1 NSSSSLLFPSP
12 LSRSLPFVPPQSHS
26 VVSIMANS
34 EWAADPG
41 WRYLRESSEEALK
54 NQASRLFDNTT
65 HRWIPDAE
73 EGFLIGE
80 IKSEE
85 GDSLTLLLPNGD
97 TKNLS
102 KNEVQE
108 INPAK
113 YEKTED
119 MSTLTF
125 LNEASVLHNL
135 RMRYKSMMI
144 YTYSGLFCVFINPY
158 KLLPI
163 YTDSVASMYINRRRS
178 EMPPHLFAVSD
189 EAFRNMLHDKKNQ
202 SMLITGESGAGKTE
216 NTKKVISYFARIGG
230 SNGDR
235 DKQEISLEEQVV
247 QANPAIEAFGNG
259 ATVRNYNSSRFG
271 KFIRMHFD
279 TKGTLVGGDIEHYLL
294 EKSRVIT
301 QAPGERSYH
310 IFYQIMTQK
319 HLRDKFFLEDDVHKY
334 SFVSQAEITVPGMDD
349 QEEWK
354 TTDKAFDVM
363 NFCAEEKEDLYKLCA
378 AIMHMGEM
386 RFKQKPREEQAE
398 IEDMKSA
405 TLASKLFGVEE
416 EKLVGA
422 LLRPRVKV
430 GVEWVCKG
438 QNQQQVEWA
447 VGALAKAI
455 YARMFT
461 WLIKRCNKTL
471 QGNEEL
477 AVYYIGVLDIAGFEI
492 FDRNSFEQLWIN
504 FVNEKLQQFFNH
516 HMFVLEQEEYKREGI
531 AWTFIDFGLDLQS
544 CIDLIEKP
552 LGIIS
557 MLDEECIVPKASD
570 MTYVDKLTTQHL
582 GKHPNFQKAKPPK
595 GKQAQAH
602 FAIVHYAGVVRYNA
616 EHWLD
621 KNKDPLN
628 DSAVAVLKTS
638 DKQGILYALWEE
650 YITDVDRE
658 ESAAR
663 GKQQTGGRRG
673 KAASFLTVSTMYRES
688 LTSLMAMLH
697 STQPHFIRC
706 IIPNEKKTSGL
717 IDAPLVLNQLTCNGV
732 LEGIRICRK
741 GFPNRMI
748 YAEFKYRYA
757 ILAAQEAR
765 EKSPRKASEAMLK
778 KLVDSD
784 IINVDNFK
792 TGETK
797 VFFRAGM
804 LARMEELRDEAISK
818 MLLALQT
825 RIRWFLA
832 QKAFKR
838 LTLGDEMAAV
848 IQYNVRQWN
857 KLHSWQWWR
866 LFQRMKPMLKG
877 MRPRAEVE
885 MLEKRLKEVE
895 DSQAASNEERK
906 KLAEELS
913 KKNNELDDVKGSLER
928 ERAAANRRKK
938 EMEELNKSLRG
949 EHEAKELLEWKA
961 KETERERER
970 ERKEWEEKMNG
981 MRMEEEKATAVSQM
995 EKESLAKQ
1003 ISQLNGHIESMT
1015 AQKKAQEMANAELK
1029 DKLEQA
1035 ALNEERMLEMQE
1047 KLKEDVNLAE
1057 EKALQE
1063 KKLKEDAMRA
1073 KKKVESELNKLAE
1086 QLLMLKNQQSAV
1098 DADSKR
1104 RDEDFAELKLKAIG
1118 DANLIVKL
1126 QMHIRQLIQRIEEL
1140 EDELDNEMKL
1150 RLKLDRQ
1157 RNETQEALDS
1167 LNEKFAETDGEL
1179 VAQKH
1184 LNRERGETL
1193 SQLQKELQK
1202 KSLVSESYMADLCS
1216 MQYVTLHNLRTLSA
1230 QAKVLENDALR
1241 VLETR
1246 KSQQLYRGS
1255 TIEDDDY

>member
-1 NSSSSLLFPSP
+1 I
-12 LSRSLPFVPPQSHS
+12 Q
-26 VVSIMANS
+26 
-34 EWAADPG
+34 
-41 WRYLRESSEEALK
+41 
-54 NQASRLFDNTT
+54 NQASRPFDNTT

-73 EGFLIGE
+73 EGFVIGE
-80 IKSEE
+80 IKSDE
-85 GDSLTLLLPNGD
+85 GDTLTLLLPKGD
-97 TKNLS
+97 TKSLA

-119 MSTLTF
+119 MSNLTF
-125 LNEASVLHNL
+125 LNEASVLYNL

-158 KLLPI
+158 KMLPI
-163 YTDSVASMYINRRRS
+163 YTDSVASMYINRRRT

-189 EAFRNMLHDKKNQ
+189 EAFRNMLHEKKNQ

-216 NTKKVISYFARIGG
+216 NTKKVISYFAQIGG
-230 SNGDR
+230 GSKN
-235 DKQEISLEEQVV
+235 KQEVSLEDQVV

-279 TKGTLVGGDIEHYLL
+279 TKGTLVGGDIEHSLF
-294 EKSRVIT
+294 
-301 QAPGERSYH
+301 
-310 IFYQIMTQK
+310 IFSE
-319 HLRDKFFLEDDVHKY
+319 KFFLEDDVHKY
-334 SFVSQAEITVPGMDD
+334 SFVSQAEITVPGMNDE
-349 QEEWK
+349 EEWK
-354 TTDKAFDVM
+354 ITDNAFDVM
-363 NFCAEEKEDLYKLCA
+363 KFTPREKDDLYKLCA

-398 IEDMKSA
+398 IENMHSA
-405 TLASKLFGVEE
+405 TLASKLFGVDE
-416 EKLVGA
+416 EKLVGS

-430 GVEWVCKG
+430 GVEWVAKG
-438 QNQQQVEWA
+438 QTQQQVEWA

-602 FAIVHYAGVVRYNA
+602 FSIVHYAGVVRYNS

-628 DSAVAVLKTS
+628 DSAVAVLKTC
-638 DKQGILYALWEE
+638 DKSSILYALWEE
-650 YITDVDRE
+650 YMTDVDRE
-658 ESAAR
+658 ESAQR
-663 GKQQTGGRRG
+663 GKQQSGGRRG
-673 KAASFLTVSTMYRES
+673 KAASFLTVSTLYRES

-706 IIPNEKKTSGL
+706 IIPNEKKISGL

-741 GFPNRMI
+741 GFPNRMV
-748 YAEFKYRYA
+748 YAEFKYRYG
-757 ILAAQEAR
+757 ILAAEESR
-765 EKSPRKASEAMLK
+765 DKSARKASEAMLK
-778 KLVDSD
+778 KLVDGD

-818 MLLALQT
+818 MLLALQS

-838 LTLGDEMAAV
+838 LTMGDEMAALL
-848 IQYNVRQWN
+848 QYNVRQWN
-857 KLHSWQWWR
+857 KLHSWPWWR

-895 DSQAASNEERK
+895 DSQAALSEERK

-913 KKNNELDDVKGSLER
+913 KKNNELDDLKGSLER

-938 EMEELNKSLRG
+938 EMEELNKSLRE

-961 KETERERER
+961 KEAERERER
-970 ERKEWEEKMNG
+970 ERKEWEDRMNG
-981 MRMEEEKATAVSQM
+981 MKMEQDNSAAVSQM
-995 EKESLAKQ
+995 EKESLTKQ
-1003 ISQLNGHIESMT
+1003 LSQLSGQIESM
-1015 AQKKAQEMANAELK
+1015 AVQKKAQ
-1029 DKLEQA
+1029 
-1035 ALNEERMLEMQE
+1035 
-1047 KLKEDVNLAE
+1047 
-1057 EKALQE
+1057 
-1063 KKLKEDAMRA
+1063 
-1073 KKKVESELNKLAE
+1073 
-1086 QLLMLKNQQSAV
+1086 
-1098 DADSKR
+1098 
-1104 RDEDFAELKLKAIG
+1104 
-1118 DANLIVKL
+1118 
-1126 QMHIRQLIQRIEEL
+1126 
-1140 EDELDNEMKL
+1140 
-1150 RLKLDRQ
+1150 
-1157 RNETQEALDS
+1157 
-1167 LNEKFAETDGEL
+1167 
-1179 VAQKH
+1179 
-1184 LNRERGETL
+1184 
-1193 SQLQKELQK
+1193 
-1202 KSLVSESYMADLCS
+1202 
-1216 MQYVTLHNLRTLSA
+1216 
-1230 QAKVLENDALR
+1230 
-1241 VLETR
+1241 
-1246 KSQQLYRGS
+1246 
-1255 TIEDDDY
+1255 